1 MGLHMPEATFIVQFT
16 EFHGFIVKQRVP
28 SSLTLTEK
36 MLNLIYLEQQ
46 KQKKEEIICPEIE
59 GLNVA
64 IYTSPIY
71 PGWSVCSILGVDE
84 DFDDMKSE
92 LEESGRLILAL
103 ISVDPESFSLKE
115 ILEKGSG
122 LKDLSEEQQ
131 LAEVFLTP
139 SSALLLER
147 MQQEG
152 VEKATK
158 LSIWLRTQVQN
169 DQIDLREAMA
179 PLMDTGAVVVELV
192 GKLSEMVY
200 LVKDIFGRRDPP
212 NNSINKAKEA
222 YPSIAQQYFEYVSD
236 FFSPPPPNKGYNPTL
251 PVDDPNSPILEDRE
265 KISKILADR
274 IQYMVLVSLR
284 DQPLTVA
291 EISEKAYL
299 PENIVQKVL
308 FALEAEKV
316 TIRFEEGDLWG
327 LLTNPRIEVF
337 MPEYVLPVVAQKLSE
352 KEISPEA
359 ARRYLELLMNTWGVA
374 K

>member
-1 MGLHMPEATFIVQFT
+1 MPEATFIVQFT
-16 EFHGFIVKQRVP
+16 EFHGFMVKQRVP

-46 KQKKEEIICPEIE
+46 KQKKEEIICPDIE
-59 GLNVA
+59 GLHVA
-64 IYTSPIY
+64 IYSSPLY
-71 PGWSVCSILGVDE
+71 PGWSVCSVMGVDE
-84 DFDDMKSE
+84 DFDDIKSN

-103 ISVDPESFSLKE
+103 ISIDPESFSLKE

-122 LKDLSEEQQ
+122 LKDLSEEQE

-169 DQIDLREAMA
+169 DQIDLREAMI
-179 PLMDTGAVVVELV
+179 PLMDTGAVVVEML

-200 LVKDIFGRRDPP
+200 LVKDIFVRRDPP
-212 NNSINKAKEA
+212 NGSIKKAREA
-222 YPSIAQQYFEYVSD
+222 FPSISDRYFEFVND

-265 KISKILADR
+265 KISKILADP

-284 DQPLTVA
+284 DQPLT
-291 EISEKAYL
+291 ISKISDKTYL

-308 FALEAEKV
+308 FALEADKV
-316 TIRFEEGDLWG
+316 AMRFEEDDLWG
-327 LLTNPRIEVF
+327 LLTDPRIEPF
-337 MPEYVLPVVAQKLSE
+337 MPEYVLPKIAKKLSE

-359 ARRYLELLMNTWGVA
+359 ARRYLELLMNTWGVV

>member
-1 MGLHMPEATFIVQFT
+1 MPEATFIVQFT